1 MDKAI
6 SNNIKELRK
15 LNKYTQKQ
23 LASILGVAQT
33 TIANYEKG
41 IRVPDAEMLHKIA
54 DIFNVSIDYLIGRK
68 KVVNFNIDEVEKNH
82 TIYLNYLLK
91 GDNKDAQ
98 HYINHL
104 VDNGMDIE
112 KIYFNIFEKTLIEV
126 GLLWET
132 GKIDIWKEHF
142 ISEIILDT
150 MKEVKSKV
158 ERLENMPYC
167 IIGITAGPEL
177 HNIGIKMILD
187 LLDLRGFSTI
197 YLGSILP
204 IYSLIDAIKVN
215 KPDMIIIS
223 VTMWQ
228 YVESARLVIKAVK
241 EAFPENTLKIVVGG
255 AAFKDNPNLGI
266 SIGADK
272 YCLTLKDILEILK

>member
-23 LASILGVAQT
+23 LANILGVAQT

-41 IRVPDAEMLHKIA
+41 IRVPDAKMLQKIA

-68 KVVNFNIDEVEKNH
+68 KVVNNDTKENEKNYN
-82 TIYLNYLLK
+82 IYLNYLLN
-91 GDNKDAQ
+91 GDNKSANL
-98 HYINHL
+98 YIRHL
-104 VDNGMDIE
+104 FDNGMDIE
-112 KIYFNIFEKTLIEV
+112 KIYFNIFEKTLREV
-126 GLLWET
+126 GQLWET

-150 MKEVKSKV
+150 MKEVKSKT
-158 ERLENMPYC
+158 ERLQNLPYR
-167 IIGITAGPEL
+167 IIGITSGPEL
-177 HNIGIKMILD
+177 HNIGIKMIMD
-187 LLDLRGFSTI
+187 LLELKGLSTV

-204 IYSLIDAIKVN
+204 IYSLIDAVKVN

-228 YVESARLVIKAVK
+228 YIESARLIIKAIK
-241 EAFPENTLKIVVGG
+241 ETFPENTPKIVVGG
-255 AAFKDNPNLGI
+255 TAFKDNPNLGI

-272 YCLTLKDILEILK
+272 YCLTLKDILEIL